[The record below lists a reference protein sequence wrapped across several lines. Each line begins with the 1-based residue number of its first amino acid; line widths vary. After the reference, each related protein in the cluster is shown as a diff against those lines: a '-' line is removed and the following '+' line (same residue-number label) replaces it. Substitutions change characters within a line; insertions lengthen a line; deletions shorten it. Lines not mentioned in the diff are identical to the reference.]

1 VREVNS
7 EAGKS
12 GSAAPIAL
20 GITLGA
26 VLVLRVLWSGVTYPE
41 SNVVILFILAILLA
55 ASLYISALTGGI
67 TWRVTRTDAFVL
79 LYFLVVLLL
88 SICSGR
94 QWLARDFLFQTAGC
108 TAAYFLAVN
117 LGSSR
122 PARIA
127 LAAGLVSGA
136 ILVSLYG
143 LYQYFCGLSETRAL
157 LSGAMI
163 AGDQSSAFVSR
174 VSSNAIF
181 STFFYPNA
189 LAGYLIIAIPF
200 VASILFWPLADSLAA
215 CYGTYLAVL
224 LAASVAWGFFSDL
237 SARPLLL
244 VCLFAAASTVLSG
257 LAIAEK
263 KGSRL
268 LLNLCALPLV
278 ILPLWALSLTAS
290 EGAWLALLFSVLFTP
305 LLLRGRYRIASAIG
319 LVVLALVVVAVLA
332 DMVPAGMKDSAGA
345 RVDYWRAALGMWR
358 ENPVRGLGPGGFAGA
373 YARFRAPGSEEGRM
387 PHSIYLGLASEMG
400 AIGLAAFICLWI
412 SCIRALIKSQIL
424 PRLRSGQ
431 AHPESQSNCSC
442 DQARAEKAIPFAVT
456 ISICAF
462 LVHGAIDVNL
472 SVPETSLTLWAL
484 AGLGV
489 GASTAHSRARRL
501 PALSGVLL
509 GFLVLGAAI
518 FWIGPHAGAEWHR
531 LRSQE
536 LETRG
541 MRDRAGEEVHKALS
555 LEGDNPVYWNSLAEI
570 LERAGNVGGALAAYR
585 QAAVRGEGIPAY
597 HFRLAACYWRHAGGG
612 SDRGKAAAAMDELRK
627 AIACNP
633 HDVDYH
639 LLLAYWLETTGRPAE
654 ALGEY
659 RHGLG
664 LIHAAREK
672 PKRIRRHSPAE
683 YERLDA
689 MVRER
694 VAELD
699 HSSAVAH

>member
-1 VREVNS
+1 MSS

-12 GSAAPIAL
+12 GSAALIAL
-20 GITLGA
+20 GIALGA

-41 SNVVILFILAILLA
+41 SNVAIILILAILLA

-67 TWRVTRTDAFVL
+67 PWRVTRTGAFVL

-94 QWLARDFLFQTAGC
+94 QWLARDFLFQTAAC
-108 TAAYFLAVN
+108 TAAYLLAEN

-127 LAAGLVSGA
+127 LSIGVASGV

-143 LYQYFCGLSETRAL
+143 LHQCFYGLSETRAR
-157 LSGAMI
+157 LSGAMM

-200 VASILFWPLADSLAA
+200 VASIFFWPRADSLAA
-215 CYGTYLAVL
+215 CYGTYLGVL

-257 LAIAEK
+257 LAIAER

-345 RVDYWRAALGMWR
+345 RVDYWRAAWGMWR

-400 AIGLAAFICLWI
+400 AIGLAAFICLWV
-412 SCIRALIKSQIL
+412 SCIRSLCA
-424 PRLRSGQ
+424 G
-431 AHPESQSNCSC
+431 
-442 DQARAEKAIPFAVT
+442 ARRREPVAYAVC
-456 ISICAF
+456 ISVVAF

-518 FWIGPHAGAEWHR
+518 FWIGPRAGAEWHR
-531 LRSQE
+531 LRSQK

-541 MRDRAGEEVHKALS
+541 MRDRAGEEVLKALS

-570 LERAGNVGGALAAYR
+570 MERAGNVGGALAAYR

-664 LIHAAREK
+664 LIHVAREK

-699 HSSAVAH
+699 RAIAGRG

>member
-1 VREVNS
+1 MGVNS
-7 EAGKS
+7 ETGKS
-12 GSAAPIAL
+12 GSAAPLAL
-20 GITLGA
+20 GIALSA

-41 SNVVILFILAILLA
+41 SNVFILLILAALLA
-55 ASLYISALTGGI
+55 VSLCTSALTGGT
-67 TWRVTRTDAFVL
+67 TWRLTRTGAFAL
-79 LYFLVVLLL
+79 LYFLVALLL
-88 SICSGR
+88 STCSGR
-94 QWLARDFLFQTAGC
+94 QWLASDFLFQTAAC
-108 TAAYFLAVN
+108 TAAYLLTVN
-117 LGSSR
+117 LGPSR

-127 LAAGLVSGA
+127 LSVGLASGVT
-136 ILVSLYG
+136 LVSLYG

-157 LSGAMI
+157 LSGAMGT
-163 AGDQSSAFVSR
+163 GDQGSAFASR
-174 VSSNAIF
+174 VYSNAIF

-200 VASILFWPLADSLAA
+200 VASLLFLPLADSLAI
-215 CYGTYLAVL
+215 CYGTYLGVL
-224 LAASVAWGFFSDL
+224 LAASVAWGFFSPL
-237 SARPLLL
+237 SYRPLLL
-244 VCLFAAASTVLSG
+244 VYLFAAAIALLSG
-257 LAIAEK
+257 LALAEK
-263 KGSRL
+263 KRSRL
-268 LLNLCALPLV
+268 WLNLCALPLV

-290 EGAWLALLFSVLFTP
+290 EGAWLALFFSVLVTP
-305 LLLRGRYRIASAIG
+305 LLLWGKYRLASVIG

-332 DMVPAGMKDSAGA
+332 DMVPAGMRDSAGA

-387 PHSIYLGLASEMG
+387 PHNIYLGLASEMG
-400 AIGLAAFICLWI
+400 AIGLAAFICLWV
-412 SCIRALIKSQIL
+412 SCVRELVKSRIL
-424 PRLRSGQ
+424 PRLRSGH
-431 AHPESQSNCSC
+431 AHPESQSNCPC
-442 DQARAEKAIPFAVT
+442 DRAGAEKAIPFAVT

-472 SVPETSLTLWAL
+472 SVPGTSLTLWTL

-489 GASTAHSRARRL
+489 GASTARSRARRL
-501 PALSGVLL
+501 PALPGALL
-509 GFLVLGAAI
+509 GFLVLGAAL
-518 FWIGPHAGAEWHR
+518 FWIGPHARAERHR
-531 LRSQE
+531 MRSQR
-536 LETRG
+536 LEMRG
-541 MRDRAGEEVHKALS
+541 MRDRAREEILKALS

-570 LERAGNVGGALAAYR
+570 LERGGNAEGSLAAYR
-585 QAAVRGEGIPAY
+585 QAAVRGEGNPAY
-597 HFRLAACYWRHAGGG
+597 HFRLAACSWRHARDGA
-612 SDRGKAAAAMDELRK
+612 DEGKAAAAMDELRK

-639 LLLAYWLETTGRPAE
+639 LLLAYWLEKTGRPVE

-672 PKRIRRHSPAE
+672 PKRIRRHEPAE

-694 VAELD
+694 VAELE